1 MLVLSLLLGCAGG
14 GAWLNDELACDAD
27 VYDWWGNLTYWS
39 DHGEVEQGANRT
51 LAFDLSPGQ
60 SWINRVNGSYN
71 TANGNFSYNT
81 NYANGYWLNKSR
93 TDPDFDNYG
102 TVYKNGNLDTR
113 AKIEFEDK
121 LGDTFSQIR
130 REERQGC
137 NGEIRVRYGVNVDG
151 EEVHPKYPQEIT
163 AYTIAND
170 SRVDFTREAE
180 NESGDVTYSAG
191 YWKNDFT
198 SYVEGTREDSGG
210 GFYEFS
216 TDTDSTD
223 KSTTTWTYAEDDLD
237 WAGDSTRRPDGSTK
251 GSYLVKYQGD
261 DYVTIATDLA
271 YDGAGTGTETWHR
284 TGDVCNTTFY
294 ADGVCE
300 RDCSGD
306 CYTEP

>member
-1 MLVLSLLLGCAGG
+1 MAFSLPRGDAVFSGTG
-14 GAWLNDELACDAD
+14 SIAVEAAIAAWRF
-27 VYDWWGNLTYWS
+27 
-39 DHGEVEQGANRT
+39 DHFGT
-51 LAFDLSPGQ
+51 
-60 SWINRVNGSYN
+60 
-71 TANGNFSYNT
+71 TANAGN
-81 NYANGYWLNKSR
+81 AADGADPNG
-93 TDPDFDNYG
+93 
-102 TVYKNGNLDTR
+102 
-113 AKIEFEDK
+113 
-121 LGDTFSQIR
+121 
-130 REERQGC
+130 
-137 NGEIRVRYGVNVDG
+137 DG
-151 EEVHPKYPQEIT
+151 E
-163 AYTIAND
+163 N
-170 SRVDFTREAE
+170 
-180 NESGDVTYSAG
+180 N
-191 YWKNDFT
+191 
-198 SYVEGTREDSGG
+198 
-210 GFYEFS
+210 FYEFS